1 MQLVMVNNYR
11 EREKGQQALQN
22 LSRCMGQ
29 PLQLVDQAAPE
40 LEKKILDHKP
50 DLVVLTGPSAMLTRS
65 GTREEFNQE
74 IDFIK
79 KAPVPILGICFGHQL
94 IGTTF
99 GSGLSDLG
107 QMSQKFEQVKIVNR
121 HPLFDG
127 LPPKIT
133 VAESH
138 KLVLNKV
145 PMGFQRLAESSVT
158 SIEAI
163 RHETKPIYGVQFH
176 PERSTEQHTDG
187 RILLQNLLKITRARA

>member
-11 EREKGQQALQN
+11 ERDKGQQALQN
-22 LSRCMGQ
+22 LTRCMGQ
-29 PLQLVDQAAPE
+29 PLQYVDQGVPE
-40 LEKKILDHKP
+40 LEKKILEHKP
-50 DLVVLTGPSAMLTRS
+50 DLVVLTGSSAMLTRS

-107 QMSQKFEQVKIVNR
+107 QMNRKFEEVKIVNR

-127 LPPKIT
+127 LPPRIT

-138 KLVLNKV
+138 KLILNKV

-158 SIEAI
+158 NIEAI

-176 PERSTEQHTDG
+176 PERSTEQHPDG